1 MDDEQLIE
9 AVQRRRAIYDKNHPK
24 HRNRDTL
31 RMLWSECAAE
41 LDTVEVE
48 RIKRRWGYLRDYFL
62 KQLRDIKAAPPG
74 AAKKRKWP
82 LFNSLTFLIPHEH
95 YDTLGSF
102 QGESQSLHSESKSSE
117 EEMLVQEMHVDDKT
131 LALQEVRV
139 HEEPS
144 GDTDSLHDEPPHS
157 STVSMIRKRPFT
169 VSMSRRPSK
178 RRVPDEPS
186 QYDLEVLS
194 PSCKEHEPCDD
205 DDHFFKSL
213 KPMLQQLDPL
223 QKLEFRTEVQK
234 LLMQLL
240 RPSSST
246 P

>member
-95 YDTLGSF
+95 YDTLGNF
-102 QGESQSLHSESKSSE
+102 HGESQSLHSESKSSE

-131 LALQEVRV
+131 LALQEVR
-139 HEEPS
+139 
-144 GDTDSLHDEPPHS
+144 GCTL
-157 STVSMIRKRPFT
+157 MIKLWLFRRPFT
-169 VSMSRRPSK
+169 VSMSCRPSK
-178 RRVPDEPS
+178 RRVPEEPS

-194 PSCKEHEPCDD
+194 SSCNKEHDPCDD

-246 P
+246 S